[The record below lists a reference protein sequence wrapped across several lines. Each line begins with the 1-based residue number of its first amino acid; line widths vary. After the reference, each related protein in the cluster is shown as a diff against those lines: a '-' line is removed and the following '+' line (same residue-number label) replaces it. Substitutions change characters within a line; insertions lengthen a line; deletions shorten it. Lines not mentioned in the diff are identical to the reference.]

1 MLVRLLLHVVE
12 EMTSLSRIIRSI
24 YTQSDSDNVKEIQI
38 RDMFEVLDLEDGE
51 DGSSQHQLSIEEI
64 MAERDRLLA
73 EARASLQVEREAF
86 EQEKQMHFQ
95 EIEHLKLSW
104 EEERPNRVQEAYDEG
119 FGQGYEDGV
128 NKSTEAMA
136 ESLQTANEVINQAKE
151 NARKYIDDQEA
162 VILELGLTT
171 AERIIGASLERDPD
185 LFVSIVRRGL
195 KEAREMKEI
204 KIYVSP
210 AYHALITANRDE
222 LVEMFPVDVPFMI
235 FVNEDLNNET
245 DCYIETNH
253 GRIVV
258 SVDEQLNELRLKL
271 HEILES
277 KE

>member
-1 MLVRLLLHVVE
+1 MLERLLLLAVE

-24 YTQSDSDNVKEIQI
+24 YTQSDSDSIKEIQI
-38 RDMFEVLDLEDGE
+38 RDMFEPIEVDQHEV
-51 DGSSQHQLSIEEI
+51 SSQHQLTLDEI

-73 EARASLQVEREAF
+73 EARATLQAEREMF
-86 EQEKQMHFQ
+86 EQEKQLHFQ

-119 FGQGYEDGV
+119 FGQGYEDGM
-128 NKSTEAMA
+128 NKASEAMA
-136 ESLQTANEVINQAKE
+136 QSLQTANEVMIQAKQ
-151 NARKYIDDQEA
+151 NAQKYIEDQEA
-162 VILELGLTT
+162 VILELGLTV
-171 AERIIGASLERDPD
+171 AERIIGTSLEQDNE

-210 AYHALITANRDE
+210 TYYALITTNRDE
-222 LVEMFPVDVPFMI
+222 LAEMFPMDVPFMI
-235 FVNEDLNNET
+235 FVNEDLDNET

-253 GRIVV
+253 GRIMV
-258 SVDEQLNELRLKL
+258 SIDEQLNELRLKL

>member
-1 MLVRLLLHVVE
+1 
-12 EMTSLSRIIRSI
+12 MTSLSRIIRSI
-24 YTQSDSDNVKEIQI
+24 YTQSDSDSVKEIQI
-38 RDMFEVLDLEDGE
+38 RDMFEPIEVDQNEVA
-51 DGSSQHQLSIEEI
+51 SQHQLTLDEI

-73 EARASLQVEREAF
+73 EARATLQAEREMF
-86 EQEKQMHFQ
+86 EQEKQLHFQ

-119 FGQGYEDGV
+119 FGQGYEDGM
-128 NKSTEAMA
+128 NKASEAMA
-136 ESLQTANEVINQAKE
+136 QSLQTANEVMIQAKQ
-151 NARKYIDDQEA
+151 NAQKYIEDQEA
-162 VILELGLTT
+162 VILELGLTA
-171 AERIIGASLERDPD
+171 AERIIGTSLEQDNE

-210 AYHALITANRDE
+210 TYYALITTNRDE
-222 LVEMFPVDVPFMI
+222 LAEMFPMDVPFMI
-235 FVNEDLNNET
+235 FVNEDLDNET

-253 GRIVV
+253 GRIMV
-258 SVDEQLNELRLKL
+258 SIDEQLNELRLKL

>member
-1 MLVRLLLHVVE
+1 M
-12 EMTSLSRIIRSI
+12 SRIIRSI
-24 YTQSDSDNVKEIQI
+24 YTQSSNDSVKKIEI
-38 RDMFEVLDLEDGE
+38 RDMFETITGE
-51 DGSSQHQLSIEEI
+51 EEENTPQPQI
-64 MAERDRLLA
+64 TMAEILAERDQLLA
-73 EARASLQVEREAF
+73 EARATLQAEHELF
-86 EQEKQMHFQ
+86 EQEKHRFLQ
-95 EIEHLKLSW
+95 EIEHLKQSW

-119 FGQGYEDGV
+119 FGQGYEDGI
-128 NKSTEAMA
+128 NKANEAMA
-136 ESLQTANEVINQAKE
+136 QSLQTANEVIIQAQE
-151 NARKYIDDQEA
+151 NAQKYIEDQEA
-162 VILELGLTT
+162 VILELGLTA
-171 AERIIGASLERDPD
+171 AERIMATSLAHNQE

-222 LVEMFPVDVPFMI
+222 LAEMFPVDVPLMI
-235 FVNEDLNNET
+235 FVNEDFDNDT

-258 SVDEQLNELRLKL
+258 SIDEQLNELRLKL